1 MFFKLRGGH
10 TCFSHAYIGLPHV
23 TREMHLSFENNN
35 YWRPKSIS
43 INTTQQHNT
52 SLRSILEDD
61 SISSTSRTRIC
72 SCLGKGAR
80 LWLVTKPSI
89 YSFRIAHFTFTF
101 VLFFRLDLIQPLAS
115 NLLTCECRHELD
127 VFGMHL
133 IR

>member
-10 TCFSHAYIGLPHV
+10 ICFSHAYIGLPHV
-23 TREMHLSFENNN
+23 AREMHLSFENNN

-52 SLRSILEDD
+52 SLRSILEYD
-61 SISSTSRTRIC
+61 SISSTSRARIC

-89 YSFRIAHFTFTF
+89 YSFRIAHFTFIL
-101 VLFFRLDLIQPLAS
+101 VLFFVMIKGEIMWYQS
-115 NLLTCECRHELD
+115 NHKHIEHTQVCEQCLE
-127 VFGMHL
+127 
-133 IR
+133 